1 MRKRLPW
8 GLTVVGA
15 VVMAGAVAG
24 AEAAQDAPSVPG
36 VVRFDGL
43 AGATGA
49 PAVRTATLAIFDAPE
64 GGTPLWEETQLV
76 AVDATGHYTVFVGAG
91 RAEGLGASVLTG
103 GGQRWLQVRFAD
115 APDGAARVPLTSVP
129 YALRASDADTLGG
142 LPASAFLR
150 ASSTGSA
157 AAGQPAKA
165 AATAAASSPLV
176 NNGSPFY
183 LGMFTSQT
191 DLVNSNVF
199 QLNNKLGIGNTFPL
213 DTVHVT
219 FNDGSGSVTGYAVQN
234 LGTSAT
240 SYSGMLFYDQNGA
253 LGQFQGFN
261 NATHEYRINN
271 IASGGSINFMIGSA
285 SKFQVQNNGDIN
297 IAGGLRKGG
306 FPFMHN
312 IQGTALGVNALG
324 TTSGTSGG
332 NVAIGDQALASL
344 NTDVGRNVV
353 VGTGAV
359 SSSANAHDNVV
370 IGNQA
375 FPSGGNYNTVI
386 GSGAGFSSSGDRN
399 IYIGWG
405 SGGPG
410 GPESSTT
417 RIGTPGGPSRFFA
430 LGIRGVTTGAA
441 DAVAVVIDSNGQLG
455 TVNSSRRFKEDIQD
469 MGEAS
474 SGLMKLR
481 PVTYR
486 YSKAYADGSKP
497 IDYGLIAEE
506 VAEIYPDLVVKTADG
521 QIETVQYQK
530 VNAMLLN
537 EVQKQ
542 HGEAAAQRDVLAGQR
557 ALIAAQQQA
566 LDELKARLA
575 ALERTLAA
583 VQR

>member
-8 GLTVVGA
+8 GLCVVGA
-15 VVMAGAVAG
+15 LVAAMGVAG
-24 AEAAQDAPSVPG
+24 EATAQDAPLVPG

-43 AGATGA
+43 AGSTGA
-49 PAVRTATLAIFDAPE
+49 PSVRSATLAIFDAAE

-91 RAEGLGASVLTG
+91 HAEGLGASVLAG

-150 ASSTGSA
+150 ASS
-157 AAGQPAKA
+157 AGG
-165 AATAAASSPLV
+165 AASSPATKSVASATASTPLV

-199 QLNNKLGIGNTFPL
+199 QLNNKLGIGNTSPL
-213 DTVHVT
+213 DTMHVT
-219 FNDGSGSVTGYAVQN
+219 FNDASGSVTGYAVQN
-234 LGTSAT
+234 LGSGAA

-306 FPFMHN
+306 LPFMHN

-324 TTSGTSGG
+324 TTSGVSSG
-332 NVAIGDQALASL
+332 NVAIGDQALAAL

-353 VGTGAV
+353 IGTSALT
-359 SSSANAHDNVV
+359 SSTNAHDNVV

-375 FPSGGNYNTVI
+375 FPSGGNYNTVV

-399 IYIGWG
+399 IYIGWN

-410 GPESSTT
+410 GPESNTT
-417 RIGTPGGPSRFFA
+417 RIGSPGAPSRFFA

-441 DAVAVVIDSNGQLG
+441 DAVAVVIDSTGQLG

-474 SGLMKLR
+474 SGLMRLR
-481 PVTYR
+481 
-486 YSKAYADGSKP
+486 
-497 IDYGLIAEE
+497 
-506 VAEIYPDLVVKTADG
+506 
-521 QIETVQYQK
+521 
-530 VNAMLLN
+530 
-537 EVQKQ
+537 
-542 HGEAAAQRDVLAGQR
+542 
-557 ALIAAQQQA
+557 
-566 LDELKARLA
+566 
-575 ALERTLAA
+575 
-583 VQR
+583 